1 MSHVIT
7 ITVNSASLI
16 GMDNSTELKIIEVE
30 KEIKNQIKNNQIKKS
45 KISKI
50 RDETD
55 QTLESW
61 KSYL

>member
-1 MSHVIT
+1 VIT